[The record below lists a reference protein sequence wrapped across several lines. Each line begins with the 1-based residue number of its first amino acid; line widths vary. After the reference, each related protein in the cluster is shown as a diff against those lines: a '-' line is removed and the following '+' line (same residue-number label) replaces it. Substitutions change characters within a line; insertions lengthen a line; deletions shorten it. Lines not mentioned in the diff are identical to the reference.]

1 MTMLTQDNSIRE
13 LLARSRCVAVVGL
26 SSNTDRPS
34 HGVARSLQEF
44 GYQVVPVNPNEDAVL
59 GENAFPDLSHIP
71 GPVDLVD
78 VFRAPEYVPEI
89 VDTCIENKIRALWLQ
104 EGVINEAAARKA
116 ADAGI
121 EVVMDRCIYKEYKRL
136 LG

>member
-1 MTMLTQDNSIRE
+1 MTMITQDSDIRD
-13 LLARSRCVAVVGL
+13 LLAHNRCIAVVGL
-26 SSNTDRPS
+26 SSNPARPS

-44 GYQVVPVNPNEDAVL
+44 GYRIVPVNPNEDAVL
-59 GENAFPDLSHIP
+59 GENAFPDLSHVP
-71 GPVDLVD
+71 GLIDLVD

-89 VDTCIENKIRALWLQ
+89 VDACIEKRIRAVLLQ
-104 EGVINEAAARKA
+104 EGVIHEAAARKA

-121 EVVMDRCIYKEYKRL
+121 KVVMDRCIYKEYKRL